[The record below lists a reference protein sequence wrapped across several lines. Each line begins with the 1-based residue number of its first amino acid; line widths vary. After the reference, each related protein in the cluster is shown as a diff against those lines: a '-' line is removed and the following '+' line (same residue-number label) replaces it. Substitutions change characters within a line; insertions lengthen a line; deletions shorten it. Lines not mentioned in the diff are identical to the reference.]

1 MSEAIP
7 DLKTYDGFENSHYV
21 FKDSYSFFGKN
32 ILKAVGILVGLPNWK
47 NDLPIL
53 ESYSMPFVAC
63 NPNNDAPEF
72 CESIKTKGT
81 KLLQWL
87 AYMKEEKVSNF
98 YINPKWVLPICQMPD
113 TKTGTILNS
122 KGESVPMVSWT
133 DVIAQANTLKGPMK
147 SDDPYFAVCRIHI
160 ENEIEV
166 VASLLASTH
175 RPSILYIFWS
185 ASPDESQMHCE
196 AAGHVQTCGYR
207 LLSINYGF
215 YMYQYTG
222 QDMYSCCSWTEPSM
236 AHPFVQLMTEQVAGI
251 LNPQKEQSPEA
262 PAVEENV
269 STSKYREN

>member
-1 MSEAIP
+1 
-7 DLKTYDGFENSHYV
+7 
-21 FKDSYSFFGKN
+21 
-32 ILKAVGILVGLPNWK
+32 
-47 NDLPIL
+47 
-53 ESYSMPFVAC
+53 
-63 NPNNDAPEF
+63 
-72 CESIKTKGT
+72 
-81 KLLQWL
+81 
-87 AYMKEEKVSNF
+87 
-98 YINPKWVLPICQMPD
+98 
-113 TKTGTILNS
+113 
-122 KGESVPMVSWT
+122 
-133 DVIAQANTLKGPMK
+133 MK
-147 SDDPYFAVCRIHI
+147 SFTNIDNQDNAFDKDKDIYLIHI

-251 LNPQKEQSPEA
+251 LNPQTEQSPEA